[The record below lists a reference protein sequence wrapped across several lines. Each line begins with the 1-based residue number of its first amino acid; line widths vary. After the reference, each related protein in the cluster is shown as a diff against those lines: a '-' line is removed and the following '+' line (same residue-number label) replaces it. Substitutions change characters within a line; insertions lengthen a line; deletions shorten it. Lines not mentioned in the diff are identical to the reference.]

1 MTTIKL
7 KEDFLNFCK
16 LNKFEKNEKQI
27 SIVTYLESFLQNKKK
42 TFFSLK
48 NQKKKS
54 CFYLHGK
61 VGVGKTMILNFVFE
75 KIKMKKMRSH
85 FNEFMIKFHDFR
97 HLNKNDKSLIH
108 FVKELKK
115 NYELI
120 YLDEFQVTNIVDA
133 MILGKLFERIFL
145 EKIKIIISTNS
156 KIKDLYKDGLQR
168 EQFVPFINLIEKH
181 SIQKE
186 LSLDDD
192 YRMQSNDKNQKI
204 FYPINEKTS
213 FKINQNFRIITKK
226 LKKEE
231 KSINTKGRILKIK
244 NFFEGIAKFNFK
256 DLCDQNL
263 GSEDY
268 VNLAKV
274 CNHIFIEEIPSF
286 NEFNSN
292 QQLRFINLIDILYD
306 KKIILTLS
314 LVSDLKNLGSSKKH
328 SEIFKRT
335 ISRLNEMTLSKK
347 SSIQV
352 VNKDI

>member
-1 MTTIKL
+1 MTNIKL
-7 KEDFLNFCK
+7 KEDFLKFCK

-27 SIVTYLESFLQNKKK
+27 SIVSFLEKFLQNEKKSL
-42 TFFSLK
+42 FSLK
-48 NQKKKS
+48 NQSKKY

-75 KIKMKKMRSH
+75 KIRAKKMRSH

-97 HLNKNDKSLIH
+97 HLKKNDKSLTH
-108 FVKELKK
+108 FVKQLKK
-115 NYELI
+115 NYDLI

-133 MILGKLFERIFL
+133 MILGKLFEKIFY
-145 EKIKIIISTNS
+145 EKIKIIISTNTRL
-156 KIKDLYKDGLQR
+156 IDLYKDGLQR
-168 EQFVPFINLIEKH
+168 EQFLPFINLIDKF

-192 YRMQSNDKNQKI
+192 YRMQSSDKDQKI
-204 FYPINEKTS
+204 FYPINEKTL
-213 FKINQNFRIITKK
+213 FKINQNFRILTKK
-226 LKKEE
+226 LKKDE

-244 NFFEGIAKFNFK
+244 DFFEGVAKFNFK

-268 VNLAKV
+268 INLAKV

-292 QQLRFINLIDILYD
+292 QQLRFITLIDILYD
-306 KKIILTLS
+306 KKITLTLS
-314 LVSDLKNLGSSKKH
+314 LASDLKNLSSSKKH

-335 ISRLNEMTLSKK
+335 ISRLYEMTLSKK
-347 SSIQV
+347 SSI
-352 VNKDI
+352 